1 MTGNTLGKIIIPL
14 FDPEDQQVTPRTW
27 LNMLEMGRQ
36 AAGKNEDG
44 SWKWTDEVTCNNAI
58 LLLRGKAA
66 QWVENLLETKSPV
79 LKKWEDFKKA
89 FKNRFIKSLT
99 LTEKLNLMDLQM
111 KSTETVLDFYDRCTN
126 NMTLFYEAEWEKL
139 VKDETSTGLPWGS
152 PGTKVT
158 VNHISVSQNYYA
170 KCIEVHLKMAF
181 AAGLKDSI
189 KRQTLIQPSE
199 GLAELLAIA
208 QRVEASQRE
217 VQPRVQVAAVVQ
229 DEVSD
234 DEQAEAAAV
243 NYRRRVG
250 PQQRPVASSNKGWQ
264 QGNKAG
270 RFSGECFYCLKP
282 YHMKKECI
290 TRRNDRNKGIFCT
303 NINAPL
309 SNQRQNSS
317 LEAEEE
323 AEAAAA
329 AVMVNNAQ
337 IDYLNQYSA

>member
-1 MTGNTLGKIIIPL
+1 MGKIIIPL

-152 PGTKVT
+152 PGTRVT
-158 VNHISVSQNYYA
+158 DNNISVSKNHYD
-170 KCIEVHLKMAF
+170 KCIEVHLKIAF

-189 KRQTLIQPSE
+189 KR
-199 GLAELLAIA
+199 
-208 QRVEASQRE
+208 
-217 VQPRVQVAAVVQ
+217 
-229 DEVSD
+229 
-234 DEQAEAAAV
+234 
-243 NYRRRVG
+243 
-250 PQQRPVASSNKGWQ
+250 
-264 QGNKAG
+264 
-270 RFSGECFYCLKP
+270 
-282 YHMKKECI
+282 
-290 TRRNDRNKGIFCT
+290 
-303 NINAPL
+303 
-309 SNQRQNSS
+309 
-317 LEAEEE
+317 
-323 AEAAAA
+323 
-329 AVMVNNAQ
+329 
-337 IDYLNQYSA
+337 

>member
-139 VKDETSTGLPWGS
+139 IKDETSAGLPWGS
-152 PGTKVT
+152 PGTRVT
-158 VNHISVSQNYYA
+158 DNHISVSKNYYE

-199 GLAELLAIA
+199 ALAELLAIA

-217 VQPRVQVAAVVQ
+217 VQPRVQVAVAQVAE
-229 DEVSD
+229 DEIID

-250 PQQRPVASSNKGWQ
+250 PQQRPVAPSNK
-264 QGNKAG
+264 GNKAG
-270 RFSGECFYCLKP
+270 RFSGECFYCFKP

-290 TRRNDRNKGIFCT
+290 TRRNDRNKGIFRT

-309 SNQRQNSS
+309 SNRRQNSS

-329 AVMVNNAQ
+329 VMVNNAQ
-337 IDYLNQYSA
+337 INYLNQYSA

>member
-139 VKDETSTGLPWGS
+139 IKDETSTGLPWGN

-158 VNHISVSQNYYA
+158 DNHISVSKNYYD

-199 GLAELLAIA
+199 ALGELLAIA

-217 VQPRVQVAAVVQ
+217 VQPRVQVAVAQ

-250 PQQRPVASSNKGWQ
+250 PQQKPGAPANK
-264 QGNKAG
+264 GNKAG
-270 RFSGECFYCLKP
+270 RFNGECFYCFKP

-290 TRRNDRNKGIFCT
+290 TCRNTEIKVFFTLILMPPFQSDAKT
-303 NINAPL
+303 
-309 SNQRQNSS
+309 Q
-317 LEAEEE
+317 
-323 AEAAAA
+323 
-329 AVMVNNAQ
+329 V
-337 IDYLNQYSA
+337 